1 MCGGE
6 EGCVEVRKG
15 VWRRGR
21 VCGGEEGCE
30 DEEGCV
36 EVMKGVEVRKVV
48 WR

>member
-1 MCGGE
+1 MYGGEEGSGGE

-21 VCGGEEGCE
+21 V
-30 DEEGCV
+30 
-36 EVMKGVEVRKVV
+36 